1 MKNTTSRFVI
11 LIISVLCISFQP
23 LFAQK
28 LGKGFK
34 YLEDNDYAKAME
46 YFSNAKNKGTE
57 LFATYYALSKLYSDS
72 QSPYFKAEQA
82 LVTIKRAIAHK
93 KTEKISEESIK
104 KHYNFDFTDVDIQ
117 YNYALLLV
125 LNNVD
130 KIETITRLFKTGLN
144 NDYEHE
150 ILEEKAYKCALQ
162 ENTTVAYSRFLD
174 FFKDSKFVNQAKEN
188 YIKAWFEKAD
198 SYVLAKN
205 FRTFKIRFP
214 ESNITKN
221 CETEDDYIRL
231 RNQAVI
237 SKDYQ
242 LDPILSEIVA
252 NSDSLNLRKD
262 DILQYYI
269 TNFCKKESKTVVKV
283 KPEFRLN
290 NFTPREKDIE
300 IGAIIA
306 TRSKTTQKAK
316 PKSTL
321 SGKDFVMRTYG
332 DNRYAINDFNR
343 GRRAIAFYY
352 THYFNTDIDWEYFA
366 DSLDKV
372 DFDDPRFKAAIAR
385 LQTDFP
391 QAFYEDNS
399 NSVGNNVFT
408 RICGAEIIN
417 NFGVTSPIFKQF
429 ENKKIPN
436 SNLTFKSTEHFSS
449 FLNPKTHKYQYYF
462 VATTPDSV
470 VYGAYALTP
479 EFDSLTFKGYK
490 LLNINPV
497 NNRFR
502 IFRSNSPG
510 LVFYERKW
518 RNLYYLVEQKKGNS
532 SIWVVKKKYKR
543 E

>member
-1 MKNTTSRFVI
+1 MENAIKYFLSS
-11 LIISVLCISFQP
+11 LIILFCTSLQP

-28 LGKGFK
+28 LEKGFK
-34 YLEDNDYAKAME
+34 YIADKDYTKAMD
-46 YFSNAKNKGTE
+46 FFTNAKDKNKE
-57 LFATYYALSKLYSDS
+57 LFVIYFALSKIYSDS
-72 QSPYFKAEQA
+72 ESPYFKAEQA
-82 LVTIKRAIAHK
+82 LLSIKKAIAHNK
-93 KTEKISEESIK
+93 IEKISEELTK
-104 KHYNFDFTDVDIQ
+104 KHYNFDFTDVEVQ

-125 LNNVD
+125 INNVD
-130 KIETITRLFKTGLN
+130 KIETITRLFRMGLN

-162 ENTTVAYSRFLD
+162 ENTTIAYSRFID
-174 FFKDSKFVNQAKEN
+174 YFKDSKFVNQAKEN
-188 YIKAWFEKAD
+188 YIKSWFEKAD
-198 SYVLAKN
+198 SYILN
-205 FRTFKIRFP
+205 DNYGTFKIRFP

-221 CETEDDYIRL
+221 CETEDDYVRL
-231 RNQAVI
+231 RNQAVT

-242 LDPILSEIVA
+242 LDPILNEIIA
-252 NSDSLNLRKD
+252 NADSLNLRKD
-262 DILQYYI
+262 DILLYYI
-269 TNFCKKESKTVVKV
+269 TNYCKKELKPAVKV

-290 NFTPREKDIE
+290 NFTPRDKVIE
-300 IGAIIA
+300 IGTIIS
-306 TRSKTTQKAK
+306 TRSKTTQKVK

-321 SGKDFVMRTYG
+321 SGKNFVMSTYG
-332 DNRYAINDFNR
+332 DNPYAINDFNR

-352 THYFNTDIDWEYFA
+352 THYFNTDIDWKYFA

-429 ENKKIPN
+429 ENKQIPN
-436 SNLTFKSTEHFSS
+436 SNLIFKSAEHITS
-449 FLNPKTHKYQYYF
+449 FLNPKNHKYQYYF

-470 VYGAYALTP
+470 VYGAYALIP
-479 EFDSLTFKGYK
+479 EFDSLTFVGYK

-497 NNRFR
+497 NNKFH

-532 SIWVVKKKYKR
+532 SIWIVKKKYKKD
-543 E
+543 